1 MKNRMKFLSIFL
13 SIGFIMKIL
22 GEVIHEVM
30 GHGLFILLFGG
41 TITRVHISI
50 LWPYEPSFTSNV
62 KSSTA
67 VSPSNL
73 RVKP

>member
-1 MKNRMKFLSIFL
+1 MNNRVKFLSIFL

-41 TITRVHISI
+41 TITRVHIAL
-50 LWPYEPSFTSNV
+50 LWPY
-62 KSSTA
+62 
-67 VSPSNL
+67 
-73 RVKP
+73 